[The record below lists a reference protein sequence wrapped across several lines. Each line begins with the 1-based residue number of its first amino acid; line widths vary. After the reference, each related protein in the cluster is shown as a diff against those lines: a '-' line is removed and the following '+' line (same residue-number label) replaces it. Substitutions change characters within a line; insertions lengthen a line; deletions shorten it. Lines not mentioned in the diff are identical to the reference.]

1 MGFQILPNNLNSLG
15 AGSAT
20 SQLTGPLASLFNPS
34 TIQNLVYP
42 SDLASNPAMCHA
54 VQFSIYDYTTG
65 FEEAVNSAAT
75 GLNNFVSNTVQGV
88 QNEYGIINNIVNN
101 SADTKTAITGVSA
114 FLYGQAQSG
123 TSSLL

>member
-15 AGSAT
+15 AGSSL
-20 SQLTGPLASLFNPS
+20 SQVTGPLSSLFNPS

-88 QNEYGIINNIVNN
+88 QNEYTEICLPINIYLSYIYNIF
-101 SADTKTAITGVSA
+101 KI
-114 FLYGQAQSG
+114 LYL
-123 TSSLL
+123 SL